1 MTYPYDSI
9 LDTKTYFVGEKEE
22 KDYNI
27 NRFTYNYTLHEKN
40 RVLFRSCCG
49 SG

>member
-1 MTYPYDSI
+1 MTHSYGSI
-9 LDTKTYFVGEKEE
+9 LDTKTYFVGKKEE

-27 NRFTYNYTLHEKN
+27 NRFTYNYTLHEKSS
-40 RVLFRSCCG
+40 VLFRSCCS